1 MNHFFLLDSL
11 YRLECHRLA
20 CLGLKFH
27 RCRLA
32 DGFISDKF
40 DILSGHK
47 AILSP
52 PRCNETKER
61 ASASDEALDAYVL
74 QGRMK
79 TRLTPCLCAVFV
91 ASGAFG
97 QTAAQGINAAGN
109 VGGAQAV
116 EQHEQTNHGHHDQRL
131 NWRPWSD
138 AVFADAKCEQKF
150 VLLDLEAVWCH
161 WCHVMDAKTYSDPAV
176 IKLLDSHYIVVKAD
190 QDSRPDLSSRYED
203 YGWPAT
209 VVFDGNAHEIVKRQ
223 GYLAPDEMASMLQAI
238 IDDPTP
244 GSSIEADAK
253 LVIPSSPL
261 LTDALRAG
269 LKNNYLAGYD
279 SAQGSWG
286 TYQKYLD
293 WDSVEYSMELARLTD
308 DAQAEHMARQTL
320 TEQLHL
326 LDPAW
331 GGVYQYSMGGDWNSP
346 HFEKVMQ
353 MQAENLRIYSL
364 AYSQWRDPAYLH
376 AAQEIRR
383 YLATFL
389 ASPDGAFYTSQDA
402 DLIEGKHSADYFA
415 LDDATRRKLGV
426 PRVDK
431 HIYAREN
438 GWAIAG
444 LVALYDATGDASVLK
459 DATRSARWVL
469 ANRLLPGGGFRH
481 GSKDVAGPFLGDT
494 VAMARA
500 FLALYGATGDR
511 EWLTHAEAA
520 MKFIGR
526 NFRDAEG
533 AGFLTSKTPT
543 DKSYTPH
550 PQRDENVMVART
562 ANLLSYYSGDAQF
575 EDLAKQAMRY
585 LAAAPI
591 VFRLPASSALLA
603 DLELGSAPLHL
614 TIVGQKDD
622 PVAQNLFQAALRYPS
637 SYKRVEWWDA
647 REARLPNP
655 DVQYPQL
662 SRAAAFVCTGR
673 ACSPPIFKAEDVS
686 GRVDK
691 LSAAKTGQ

>member
-1 MNHFFLLDSL
+1 MKYTLLS
-11 YRLECHRLA
+11 CLA
-20 CLGLKFH
+20 VLL
-27 RCRLA
+27 
-32 DGFISDKF
+32 IS
-40 DILSGHK
+40 
-47 AILSP
+47 
-52 PRCNETKER
+52 
-61 ASASDEALDAYVL
+61 SA
-74 QGRMK
+74 
-79 TRLTPCLCAVFV
+79 
-91 ASGAFG
+91 AFG
-97 QTAAQGINAAGN
+97 QTASQTIDAAGN
-109 VGGAQAV
+109 VGAPSPTAQIEQSKGAEHA
-116 EQHEQTNHGHHDQRL
+116 EHL

-138 AVFADAKCEQKF
+138 ALFADAKRHRKF

-176 IKLLDSHYIVVKAD
+176 IKLLASHYITVKAD
-190 QDSRPDLSSRYED
+190 QDSRPDLSNRYED

-209 VVFDGNAHEIVKRQ
+209 VVFDAEGHEIAKRR

-244 GSSIEADAK
+244 GPSIEAEAK
-253 LVIPSSPL
+253 IELPSSPL
-261 LTDALRAG
+261 LTDMLRTE
-269 LKNNYLAGYD
+269 LKKNYLAGYD
-279 SAQGSWG
+279 TAQGSWG
-286 TYQKYLD
+286 TNQKYLD
-293 WDSVEYSMELARLTD
+293 WDSVEYSMGLARLTS

-320 TEQLHL
+320 TKQLHL

-331 GGVYQYSMGGDWNSP
+331 GGVYQYSTGGDWNSP
-346 HFEKVMQ
+346 HFEKIMQ

-364 AYSQWRDPAYLH
+364 AYSQWHDPAYLH

-383 YLATFL
+383 YLKTFL
-389 ASPDGAFYTSQDA
+389 TSPEGAFYTSQDA
-402 DLIEGKHSADYFA
+402 DLIEGKHSAEYFA
-415 LDDATRRKLGV
+415 LDDAARRKLGV

-431 HIYAREN
+431 HIYSREN

-444 LVALYDATGDASVLK
+444 LVALYDATGDAAVLQ

-469 ANRLLPGGGFRH
+469 ANRALPGGGFRH
-481 GSKDVAGPFLGDT
+481 GTKDAGGPYLGDT
-494 VAMARA
+494 IAMSRA

-511 EWLTHAEAA
+511 EWLAHAEPA
-520 MKFIGR
+520 MKFIAG
-526 NFRDAEG
+526 NFRDAHG
-533 AGFLTSKTPT
+533 AGFLTSKTST

-562 ANLLSYYSGDAQF
+562 AILLSHYTGDAQY
-575 EDLAKQAMRY
+575 EGVAKQAMRY

-614 TIVGQKDD
+614 TIVGSKDD
-622 PVAQNLFQAALRYPS
+622 ATAQNLFQAALRYPS
-637 SYKRVEWWDA
+637 SYKRVEWWDV
-647 REARLPNP
+647 REGRLPNP

-673 ACSPPIFKAEDVS
+673 ACSPPIFKPEDVA

-691 LSAAKTGQ
+691 LSAVKSGE